1 MPDGRRWKLSYS
13 FSYRVGNKKSRDKL
27 VVWRGFVTDFASVPR
42 CLWWVVPQWGKWGKA
57 AVLHDFLYQ
66 TKLRSRREADGIFLE
81 AMGVLGVKNWRK
93 YPMFLAVR
101 CFGFLAW

>member
-1 MPDGRRWKLSYS
+1 MDNDEAGIRIQREMLKQAL
-13 FSYRVGNKKSRDKL
+13 F
-27 VVWRGFVTDFASVPR
+27 
-42 CLWWVVPQWGKWGKA
+42 
-57 AVLHDFLYQ
+57 
-66 TKLRSRREADGIFLE
+66 READGIFLE